1 MSSLGKESSVQKFKL
16 VPFNYECGEKN
27 KDSNNSARKNND
39 INALKEKL
47 PKALSDLDAD
57 LLQVLRDDK
66 LKPDTKSKLYLLC
79 MERSQVYKD
88 NFAID
93 KPTLIHLKNHDISK
107 LGTTKPFGKKRKN
120 VEKHEE
126 DIIEQ
131 TTDESSSE
139 KKSKKGTTDAIN
151 QLILQSNAEYN
162 RETTGEK
169 TNTNGNTMVEP
180 PAKRSKITE
189 SNEDK
194 LINSLEEGLRTKVKI
209 LLGAIAAKDN
219 DFGFDLTK
227 NKIYGKNFALQTNVQ
242 TLFTTL
248 FNKPGL
254 KLPLKFKDYLT
265 HIGVE
270 SSQYGGGKNG
280 KIKNWIKY

>member
-120 VEKHEE
+120 VEKDEE
-126 DIIEQ
+126 KDIIEQ
-131 TTDESSSE
+131 TTDES
-139 KKSKKGTTDAIN
+139 SKKGTTDAIN

-169 TNTNGNTMVEP
+169 TNKNEDTLVEP
-180 PAKRSKITE
+180 SAKRIKIAE
-189 SNEDK
+189 SNNDK

-219 DFGFDLTK
+219 DFGYDLTK

-254 KLPLKFKDYLT
+254 KLPLKFKDYLSR
-265 HIGVE
+265 IGVE